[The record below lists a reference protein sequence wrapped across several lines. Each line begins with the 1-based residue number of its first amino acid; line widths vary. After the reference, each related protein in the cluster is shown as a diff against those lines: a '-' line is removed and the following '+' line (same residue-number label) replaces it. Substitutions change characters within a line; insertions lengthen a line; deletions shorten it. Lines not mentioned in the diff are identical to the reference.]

1 MQYFA
6 IFPLRHRIAL
16 ANILQRNK
24 WLLREQEVAMTPGQ
38 RVRVR
43 PASHLA
49 QRKDAAAGEQGTVI
63 CCYTVRGRSAE
74 KVDVRTASNAV
85 LWGVSA
91 DEFELLET
99 SSQTN
104 AS

>member
-1 MQYFA
+1 
-6 IFPLRHRIAL
+6 
-16 ANILQRNK
+16 
-24 WLLREQEVAMTPGQ
+24 MTPGQ

-43 PASHLA
+43 AASHLA
-49 QRKDAAAGEQGTVI
+49 QRKDAAAGEQGTVL
-63 CCYTVRGRSAE
+63 CCYTVRGRSIE

-91 DEFELLET
+91 DEFEPLDG
-99 SSQTN
+99 SGHAN